1 MAYKKI
7 LFRRDLAATW
17 LSVNPVL
24 SAGEIGLESD
34 TGKIKLG
41 DGSTDWETLDYF
53 YGSLEGA
60 DYVESLV
67 QGTGVTITGNS
78 GSGTTP
84 TISIG
89 QSVATSASPTFAQI
103 TLNNLPTNDS
113 HAVTKAYVDGIAAS
127 INWHDF
133 ATLATAAVLPNTP
146 TYDNGTNGIGA
157 TLTSVGNARLVV
169 DGVNASDGQRILVKN
184 QANPIHNGVYVVEAQ
199 GSVSVQ
205 WVLERASDFDSSTYS
220 AEIQPGEALYV
231 GAGFTNVN
239 QGFLV
244 VSSGTGDDKSHIIGE
259 DAINFTQFS
268 GTAPITAGTG
278 ITKNGNTLSIG
289 QNVATSASVVFAGIN
304 APYLNGVAEEAN
316 RLNNPVLIGGQ
327 SFDGSENIVLQTSDI
342 YGLLATSTDLNKLFE
357 LGTTKAQLE
366 FLNTASVNVQ
376 SAINDRAPLLNPI
389 FFEDITA
396 NDTVYASEFQGTLV
410 GSHIGDV
417 TGNVTGILFGN
428 VSGSV
433 AGNVTG
439 NLTGNVYGD
448 VFGDTTGLHVGNV
461 TGDVTGNL
469 TGNVSGSVS
478 GDVLGNLT
486 GNVFGN
492 VTGNLI
498 GNVTGSVDGS
508 ISGNAATVSSI
519 SNHGLDGLSDV
530 TAPTP
535 SANQFLK
542 WNGTAWVPDLVDL
555 NTDTSGNYVASVI
568 AGTGVSL
575 TNGVAQEA
583 GTPTISIGQ
592 AIGSS
597 DSPQF
602 AGVSI
607 GNTNLSVNGN
617 LTYNAGTNLA
627 TVNTLSEHGL
637 YVGARITVS
646 GATQEGYNGD
656 FTVAAVTSAYQFR
669 YTPVTTPS
677 SSISSGSPEVKYGGG
692 ITFEGSSPDE
702 YETVITF
709 ANPTADRVITF
720 PNATT
725 NLVGTDT
732 TDTLTNKTLT
742 SPVITGVSPILTLS
756 GDVSGSVAFTDLGNA
771 TMSTVIQP
779 NSVVMG
785 TDTTGN
791 YVANLVAGTG
801 ITITDNAGESATPT
815 IAIGQD
821 VGTSACVQF
830 ETLVVTNLFAT
841 NQETTN
847 QAELNVSDSKIVL
860 NAGTSGAPTVDGSI
874 VIDRGSSS
882 SVEIRWNET
891 EDRWEAT
898 RDGSTYKI
906 IDQGAKMTLGT
917 TAPSFP
923 DDGDLWFETDSAI
936 TFVYYDSYWI
946 EIGSSGIG
954 AVIGSSSPENP
965 SNGQFWFKNTTSE
978 VYVYYNGNWVLVSRD
993 TSTDDVNVASI
1004 MGAF

>member
-7 LFRRDLAATW
+7 LFRRDLAANWT
-17 LSVNPVL
+17 SVDPVL

-34 TGKIKLG
+34 TEKIKLG
-41 DGSTDWETLDYF
+41 DGSSSWTELDYF
-53 YGSLEGA
+53 YGSL
-60 DYVESLV
+60 DDTNYVQSLIA
-67 QGTGVTITGNS
+67 GTGLTITGNS
-78 GSGTTP
+78 GTAATP
-84 TISIG
+84 TVNIG
-89 QSVATSASPTFAQI
+89 QSVATSASPTFAQMTI
-103 TLNNLPTNDS
+103 DNLPVNDK
-113 HAVTKAYVDGIAAS
+113 HVATKAYVDGIAAS
-127 INWHDF
+127 INWHNF
-133 ATLATAAVLPNTP
+133 AYLATAAALPNTP
-146 TYDNGTNGIGA
+146 TYDNDDDGIGA
-157 TLTSVGNARLVV
+157 TLTAGANARLIV
-169 DGVNASDGQRILVKN
+169 DGTNASTGNRILVKN
-184 QANPIHNGVYVVEAQ
+184 QVNAVHNGIYDVTDQ
-199 GSVSVQ
+199 GSVSTT
-205 WVLERASDFDSSTYS
+205 WVLTRSSDFDASSAYGTPH
-220 AEIQPGEALYV
+220 AGDALYV
-231 GAGFTNVN
+231 SQGSTNAN

-244 VSSGTGDDKSHIIGE
+244 FTSGTGTDGDHIIGT
-259 DAINFTQFS
+259 DAISFTQFS
-268 GTAPITAGTG
+268 GTAPILAGTG
-278 ITKNGNTLSIG
+278 IFKNGNQLSIG
-289 QNVATSASVVFAGIN
+289 QDVSQSSSVSFAGITT
-304 APYLNGVAEEAN
+304 AYLNGVAEEAN

-327 SFDGSENIVLQTSDI
+327 SFDGSANISLGTSDI
-342 YGLLATSTDLNKLFE
+342 TGLFATSSDLNKLFE

-366 FLNTASVNVQ
+366 FLNSASANIQ
-376 SAINDRAPLLNPI
+376 LQLNEKAELLNPV
-389 FFEDITA
+389 FYEDITA
-396 NDTVYASEFQGTLV
+396 NNSIYASDFY
-410 GSHIGDV
+410 
-417 TGNVTGILFGN
+417 
-428 VSGSV
+428 
-433 AGNVTG
+433 G
-439 NLTGNVYGD
+439 NLTGTHFGQLIGTVDGD
-448 VFGDTTGLHVGNV
+448 VIGTFDGSASGYFYGEVVGNLTGDVAGTTTGLHVGNV
-461 TGDVTGNL
+461 TGNVTGNL
-469 TGNVSGSVS
+469 LGNVSGSVS

-492 VTGNLI
+492 VTGNLT

-508 ISGNAATVSSI
+508 ISGNAATVSTI

-530 TAPTP
+530 SAATPTT
-535 SANQFLK
+535 NQFLK
-542 WNGTAWVPDLVDL
+542 YNGTAWVPDLVDL

-592 AIGSS
+592 AIGSG

-602 AGVSI
+602 ASLVI

-669 YTPVTTPS
+669 YTPVVTPS
-677 SSISSGSPEVKYGGG
+677 SSISSGSPEVKFGGG

-702 YETVITF
+702 FETVITF
-709 ANPTADRVITF
+709 ANPTADRVISF
-720 PNATT
+720 PDATT
-725 NLVGTDT
+725 TLVGTDT

-742 SPVITGVSPILTLS
+742 NPVITGVSPILTLS
-756 GDVSGSVAFTDLGNA
+756 GDVSGSVAFTDLGNV
-771 TMSTVIQP
+771 TMSTAIQP

-791 YVANLVAGTG
+791 YVANLIAGTG
-801 ITITDNAGESATPT
+801 VTITDNAGESATPT
-815 IAIGQD
+815 IAIAQD

-841 NQETTN
+841 NQQSTN

-860 NAGTSGAPTVDGSI
+860 NAGTIGAPTLDGSI

-882 SVEIRWNET
+882 SVEIRWNEI

-917 TAPSFP
+917 TPPDFP

-946 EIGSSGIG
+946 EIGASGIG
-954 AVIGSSSPENP
+954 AVIGSASPENP
-965 SNGQFWFKNTTSE
+965 ANGQFWFRNTTSE
-978 VYVYYNGNWVLVSRD
+978 VFVYYDGNWVLVSRD

>member
-17 LSVNPVL
+17 TSVDPVL

-34 TGKIKLG
+34 TDKIKLG
-41 DGSTDWETLDYF
+41 DGTSSWTELDYF
-53 YGSLEGA
+53 YGSLQNTS
-60 DYVESLV
+60 YVQSLV
-67 QGTGVTITGNS
+67 AGTGLTITGNS
-78 GSGTTP
+78 GSGSTP
-84 TISIG
+84 SINIG

-103 TLNNLPTNDS
+103 TVDNLPVNDK
-113 HAVTKAYVDGIAAS
+113 HVATKAYVDGIAAS
-127 INWHDF
+127 INWHEFATF
-133 ATLATAAVLPNTP
+133 ATLAILPNSP
-146 TYDNGTNGIGA
+146 TYDNGDNGVGA
-157 TLTSVGNARLVV
+157 TLTAGSSARLVV
-169 DGVNASDGQRILVKN
+169 DGANASNGNRILVKN
-184 QANPIHNGVYVVEAQ
+184 QANPVHNGIYDVTIQ
-199 GSVSVQ
+199 GSVSSA
-205 WVLERASDFDSSTYS
+205 WVLTRSDDFDGSTAYAS
-220 AEIQPGEALYV
+220 PHAGDALYV
-231 GAGFTNVN
+231 SAGSGNAN

-244 VSSGTGDDKSHIIGE
+244 YTSGTGTDGAHIIGT
-259 DAINFTQFS
+259 DNISFTQFS
-268 GTAPITAGTG
+268 GTAPILAGTG
-278 ITKNGNTLSIG
+278 ITKFGNQLSIG
-289 QNVATSASVVFAGIN
+289 QDVAPSSSVVFAGITG
-304 APYLNGVAEEAN
+304 YLNGIAAQANAIAE
-316 RLNNPVLIGGQ
+316 PVFIGTKL
-327 SFDGSENIVLQTSDI
+327 FDGSASISLGTEDI
-342 YGLLATSTDLNKLFE
+342 TGLEATSSDLNKLFE
-357 LGTTKAQLE
+357 LGTTKLQLE
-366 FLNTASVNVQ
+366 YLNSASANIQ
-376 SAINDRAPLLNPI
+376 DQINSKADLLNPT
-389 FFEDITA
+389 FFQDITA
-396 NDTVYASEFQGTLV
+396 NNNIYASEFHGNLIGTHTGNVFGDLTGTVYGALDGSASGGFYGTL
-410 GSHIGDV
+410 IGDV
-417 TGNVTGILFGN
+417 LGTLAGQSTGLHVGD
-428 VSGSV
+428 
-433 AGNVTG
+433 VTG
-439 NLTGNVYGD
+439 NLTGNVI
-448 VFGDTTGLHVGNV
+448 
-461 TGDVTGNL
+461 
-469 TGNVSGSVS
+469 GNVSGSVS

-486 GNVFGN
+486 GNVLGN

-519 SNHGLDGLSDV
+519 SNHGIDGLSDV

-535 SANQFLK
+535 TANQFLK
-542 WNGTAWVPDLVDL
+542 YNGTAWVPDLVDL

-592 AIGSS
+592 AIGSG

-602 AGVSI
+602 AGLVI
-607 GNTNLSVNGN
+607 GNTNLTVNGN

-756 GDVSGSVAFTDLGNA
+756 GDVSGSVTFTDLGNA
-771 TMSTVIQP
+771 TMSTAIQP

-801 ITITDNAGESATPT
+801 ITITDNSGESATPT
-815 IAIGQD
+815 IAIAQD

-830 ETLVVTNLFAT
+830 GTLVVTNLFAT
-841 NQETTN
+841 NQQSTN

-874 VIDRGSSS
+874 VIDRGSSA
-882 SVEIRWNET
+882 SVEIRWNEI

-946 EIGSSGIG
+946 EIGASGIG
-954 AVIGSSSPENP
+954 AVVGSSAPENP
-965 SNGQFWFKNTTSE
+965 ANGQFWFKNTTNE
-978 VYVYYNGNWVLVSRD
+978 VYVYYSGSWVLVSRD

>member
-89 QSVATSASPTFAQI
+89 QNVAVSASPAFAQV
-103 TLNNLPTNDS
+103 TLNNLPTDDS
-113 HAVTKAYVDGIAAS
+113 HAATKAYVDGIAAS

-133 ATLATAAVLPNTP
+133 AVFATAAALPNTP
-146 TYDNGTNGIGA
+146 TYSNGTNGVGA
-157 TLTSVGNARLVV
+157 TLASVGNARLVV
-169 DGVNASDGQRILVKN
+169 DGANASDGQRILVKN

-199 GSVSVQ
+199 GSVSAQ

-231 GAGFTNVN
+231 GAGATNAN

-244 VSSGTGDDKSHIIGE
+244 VTSGTGDDKSHIIGE

-342 YGLLATSTDLNKLFE
+342 YGLIATSTDLNKLFE

-366 FLNTASVNVQ
+366 FLNSASANIQ
-376 SAINDRAPLLNPI
+376 LQLNEKSELLNPI
-389 FFEDITA
+389 FYENVTA
-396 NDTVYASEFQGTLV
+396 NNNIYASEFHGNLLGTHFGELIGTV
-410 GSHIGDV
+410 DGDV
-417 TGNVTGILFGN
+417 IGTFDGSASGSFYGQLNGNV
-428 VSGSV
+428 V
-433 AGNVTG
+433 G
-439 NLTGNVYGD
+439 NLS
-448 VFGDTTGLHVGNV
+448 GDTTGLHIGNV
-461 TGDVTGNL
+461 TGNVI
-469 TGNVSGSVS
+469 GNVLGNVTGSVS

-492 VTGNLI
+492 VTGNLV

-508 ISGNAATVSSI
+508 ISGNAATVSTI

-530 TAPTP
+530 SVASPT
-535 SANQFLK
+535 NGQFLK

-575 TNGVAQEA
+575 ANAVAQEA

-592 AIGSS
+592 PIGSS
-597 DSPQF
+597 DSPLF
-602 AGVSI
+602 AGLSI
-607 GNTNLSVNGN
+607 GNTNLTVNGN

-646 GATQEGYNGD
+646 GATQEGYNGS
-656 FTVAAVTSAYQFR
+656 FTVAQVSSAFQFR
-669 YTPVTTPS
+669 YTPVETPA
-677 SSISSGSPEVKYGGG
+677 SSISSGSPEVKFGGG
-692 ITFEGSSPDE
+692 ITFEGSTPDE
-702 YETVITF
+702 FETVITF
-709 ANPTADRVITF
+709 ANPTADRVISF
-720 PNATT
+720 PDATT
-725 NLVGTDT
+725 TLVGTGT

-742 SPVITGVSPILTLS
+742 SPIITGVSPILTLS
-756 GDVSGSVAFTDLGNA
+756 GDVSGSVTFTDLGNV
-771 TMSTVIQP
+771 TMSTAIQP
-779 NSVVMG
+779 NSVAMG

-791 YVANLVAGTG
+791 YVANLIAGTG

-815 IAIGQD
+815 IAIGQA

-830 ETLVVTNLFAT
+830 DTLVVQNLFAT
-841 NQETTN
+841 NTEVTN
-847 QAELNVSDSKIVL
+847 QASLNVASGEIVL
-860 NAGTSGAPTVDGSI
+860 NAGTVGAPTLDGAI
-874 VIDRGSSS
+874 KIDRGSSA

-891 EDRWEAT
+891 LDRWEST
-898 RDGSTYKI
+898 RDGSIYKI

-917 TAPSFP
+917 TPPESP
-923 DDGDLWFETDSAI
+923 DLGDFWFETDSAI
-936 TFVYYDSYWI
+936 TFVYYDGYWI
-946 EIGSSGIG
+946 EIGASGIG
-954 AVIGSSSPENP
+954 AVIGSESPENP
-965 SNGQFWFKNTTSE
+965 ANGQFWFRNTTSE
-978 VYVYYNGNWVLVSRD
+978 VFVYYDGEWVLVSRS
-993 TSTDDVNVASI
+993 TSTDDVGVASI